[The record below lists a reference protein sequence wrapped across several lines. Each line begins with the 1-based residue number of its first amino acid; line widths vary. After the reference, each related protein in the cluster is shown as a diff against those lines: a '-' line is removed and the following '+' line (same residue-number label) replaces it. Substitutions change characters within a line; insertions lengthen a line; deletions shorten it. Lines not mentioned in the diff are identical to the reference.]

1 MGIVIKVENLGKKY
15 IISHQQE
22 KYTALR
28 DVMVNSVK
36 TAAKAITGKE
46 TLLPKK
52 EEFWALKNISFDVNE
67 GDRIGIIG
75 RNGAGKSTLL
85 KLLSRITEPTE
96 GKIKIKGKIS
106 SLLEVGTGFHQ
117 ELTGKENIML
127 NGAVLGMSKK
137 EILKKMDD
145 IVNFSGV
152 EKFLDTPLKR
162 YSSGMY
168 VRLAFA
174 VAANL
179 ETEILLVDEV
189 LAVGDAEFQ
198 KKCLGK
204 MDDLSKKEGRTVLFV
219 SHNMSM
225 ITSLCSRCILLENG
239 GIVKDGIVSD
249 VIMHYYNEGSQSP
262 ACIDFESMQREIGD
276 DYACLLSGEV
286 RNQNNLISTEIDI
299 DQPLKIIMRYRI
311 KKQNKRVFRPN
322 FHFFTSGGVYA
333 FISSPE
339 NVRLFSEG
347 DYLAECNIPG
357 NFLNE
362 GAYFVGLA
370 LTSYEPGII
379 IHFYEQNALS
389 FNVRDPIEEIKTRKG
404 YSGSIPGVV
413 RPLLN
418 WKIGGE
424 L

>member
-22 KYTALR
+22 RYTALR
-28 DVMVNSVK
+28 DVMAN
-36 TAAKAITGKE
+36 TAKKAIKKVIGKGE
-46 TLLPKK
+46 TLPKK
-52 EEFWALKNISFDVNE
+52 EELWALRDLTFEINQ

-75 RNGAGKSTLL
+75 RNGAGKTTLL
-85 KLLSRITEPTE
+85 KLLSKITVPTE
-96 GKIKIKGKIS
+96 GKIKIKGKLS
-106 SLLEVGTGFHQ
+106 SLLEVGTGFHP
-117 ELTGKENIML
+117 ELTGRENIFL
-127 NGAVLGMSKK
+127 NGAILGMRKK
-137 EILKKMDD
+137 EIQKRFDE
-145 IVNFSGV
+145 IVEFAEI
-152 EKFLDTPLKR
+152 EKFLDTPVKR

-168 VRLAFA
+168 VRLAFS

-179 ETEILLVDEV
+179 EPDILLVDEV
-189 LAVGDAEFQ
+189 LAVGDVQFQ

-204 MDDLSKKEGRTVLFV
+204 MDNISSKEGRTILFV

-225 ITSLCSRCILLENG
+225 ITSLCSRCILLDNG
-239 GIVKDGIVSD
+239 NIIKDGLTSD
-249 VIMHYYNEGSQSP
+249 VVMHYYNDGLQSP
-262 ACIDFESMQREIGD
+262 ASVDYAKRKKNIGD
-276 DYACLLSGEV
+276 DYACILSGEV
-286 RNQNNLISTEIDI
+286 RNQNNQISTEINI

-311 KKQNKRVFRPN
+311 KKQNGKIFSPN
-322 FHFFTSGGVYA
+322 FHFFTAGGVYT

-339 NVRLFSEG
+339 NVELLPEG
-347 DYLAECNIPG
+347 NYFAECNIPE

-370 LTSYEPGII
+370 LTSYEPGITV
-379 IHFYEQNALS
+379 HFYEQNALL
-389 FNVRDPIEEIKTRKG
+389 FNVRDPIEGIKTRKG

-424 L
+424 S